1 MSVNW
6 IRLYELSN
14 ENNKITGSRFEKLV
28 LDYLNKYYKE
38 YQVKIQMGVLYFLV
52 GIKDLG
58 KPTY

>member
-38 YQVKIQMGVLYFLV
+38 YDWENTQ
-52 GIKDLG
+52 
-58 KPTY
+58 